1 MESTTNTMVNG
12 SDLDNN
18 NAAGGGGV
26 VDVYGEDFAT
36 EDQLITPWTVSVAR
50 WSHIAQLHVLLDC
63 FFCSYVLVL

>member
-50 WSHIAQLHVLLDC
+50 
-63 FFCSYVLVL
+63 